1 MVVAESRGPGT
12 QNALV
17 VTRILHTVPGPG
29 TSCLRTPSSETRRP
43 RGGPA
48 AVGGRWDPG
57 RTVQVH
63 NPHGSAWAPSWL
75 PGLRP
80 GPAAGQL
87 CGLEQAALLCASPSG
102 KQGGAGPPQRAPG
115 MGHGRSCAA
124 DLSGCHQASSLV
136 QLLTPFCADW
146 SVRTA
151 ATCGLWSAVAMAWL
165 QGRGSSVSCSAQA
178 FAGRWEVWGG
188 FCLCYRS
195 VTCLQ
200 RSAHPGS
207 LGGFSTPHPPT
218 DQFPVKK
225 QNVW

>member
-1 MVVAESRGPGT
+1 MAQPLWEAGGTPEGQSRST
-12 QNALV
+12 
-17 VTRILHTVPGPG
+17 TRI
-29 TSCLRTPSSETRRP
+29 E
-43 RGGPA
+43 A
-48 AVGGRWDPG
+48 
-57 RTVQVH
+57 
-63 NPHGSAWAPSWL
+63 
-75 PGLRP
+75 PGLR
-80 GPAAGQL
+80 AGCLDSGLAPPLNGCVVWSRRL
-87 CGLEQAALLCASPSG
+87 CFCASPSG

-178 FAGRWEVWGG
+178 FAGQWEVWGG

-200 RSAHPGS
+200 RSAHPRS